1 MCPVRSGCR
10 AEIVITCSID
20 RQVALNRALVPKN
33 QRILTWLLL
42 ASHMTRVLVR
52 MSGNSRGKTGQE
64 ARLERDDIAMGTQLR
79 ALISRVWP
87 GHRVKVAMVQRSMR
101 GISIS
106 GGDGNGR

>member
-1 MCPVRSGCR
+1 
-10 AEIVITCSID
+10 
-20 RQVALNRALVPKN
+20 
-33 QRILTWLLL
+33 
-42 ASHMTRVLVR
+42 
-52 MSGNSRGKTGQE
+52 
-64 ARLERDDIAMGTQLR
+64 MGTQLQ